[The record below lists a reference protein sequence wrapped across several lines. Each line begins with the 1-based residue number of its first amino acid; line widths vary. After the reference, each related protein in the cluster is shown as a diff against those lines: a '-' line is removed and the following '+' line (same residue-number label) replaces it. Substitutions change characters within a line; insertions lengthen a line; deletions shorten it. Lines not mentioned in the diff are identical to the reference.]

1 MGKKWRDELPF
12 KYLTLRCRGKIKRL
26 LRCYSNFYVKMVLMC
41 SPETTFICC
50 YYCSINWKSWSIK
63 IEMVKMLPYYR
74 VIMSLLKSLLVY
86 SRFTIRG
93 KCGIYQLDL
102 PCTPGFLLPCTFLH
116 YICPEQN
123 LYKSNFLSSLHTFE
137 VVIFGKLSSL
147 RSLYITPCNKKEQ
160 KISKST

>member
-1 MGKKWRDELPF
+1 
-12 KYLTLRCRGKIKRL
+12 
-26 LRCYSNFYVKMVLMC
+26 
-41 SPETTFICC
+41 
-50 YYCSINWKSWSIK
+50 
-63 IEMVKMLPYYR
+63 MVKMLPYYR
-74 VIMSLLKSLLVY
+74 DIMSLLKSLLVY

-102 PCTPGFLLPCTFLH
+102 PYTPGFLLPCTFLH